1 MKVNKVQTDPDNPD
15 SIVEQQNGII
25 QVIDGLIEFGDPLDP
40 FDAANTGRA
49 GATSTSH
56 PGSTSNIHGA
66 WVEIELTAEGRST
79 KTCYHNLYLEEDNSG
94 TYTLPTSGEPNVRW
108 LLFGWGHDGVGADT
122 NTRLD
127 LAVYFLGGT
136 VATNSVALEFDV
148 TLTAGAWT
156 LGSNNPLLVT
166 LFFTRASRM

>member
-1 MKVNKVQTDPDNPD
+1 MRVNKVQPDHKDPE
-15 SIVEQQNGII
+15 SVVEQQRGII
-25 QVIDGLIEFGDPLDP
+25 QVIDGLIEFGDPIDP
-40 FDAANTGRA
+40 FDPANTGRA
-49 GATSTSH
+49 GSAAISH
-56 PGSTSNIHGA
+56 PGSTSNIHGS

-79 KTCYHNLYLEEDNSG
+79 KTCNHNLYLEEDNT
-94 TYTLPTSGEPNVRW
+94 TYTLPVSGEPNVRW
-108 LLFGWGHDGVGADT
+108 LVFGWLHDSTGTSGS
-122 NTRLD
+122 TRLD